1 MDSSLQAV
9 ASSARNLLRTQYA
22 CGLKKNQL
30 KSARADK
37 EAPAAASPSKMRMRL
52 FANMDPE
59 KRNRLRRAAGAFLLL
74 FSGFLLVSV
83 ISHILYAGSTDQ
95 SALGS
100 GTTDGVNNQGGW
112 FGAFFS
118 RILVTQGFG
127 YISILLPPYFG
138 LLGFAMLENN
148 HWKLVRRLLG
158 PVAGIVYFVSITL
171 AFFTLVFD
179 SPRQD
184 LGGGVGL
191 LLAEVLSRYIGLV
204 GLGMLLLFVV
214 VAVGIFFFNQKWAFL
229 AFARPLVSR
238 FKHWIGDDSLPET
251 PAAAPAQA
259 ANPVITEEGPWA
271 DPFATLPDAPVD
283 GTEEIEEEGE
293 FIVSIRKL
301 EPNPGTTAP
310 EQAKPAYETQR
321 KPKPAFLKPAHLV
334 QDELELKL
342 DPETLER
349 LRLPSEATTEASE
362 TAEGVAFTI
371 EAPQPT
377 TLAELDAMALSIP
390 TQGDNI
396 HEVDGERFEKI
407 IPDTDM
413 PVLDA
418 DEILADGL
426 YDPKKDLSSYKYPPL
441 ELLHLRENP
450 NGIEVNRDE
459 LEANKNRILKTLS
472 NYGIDI
478 TSIKATI
485 GPTVTLYEIV
495 PAPGVRIS
503 KIKNLEDDIAL
514 SLAALGIRII
524 APMPGK
530 GTIGIEIPNS
540 KPEIVSFR
548 SLLATEK
555 FRDSKAELPIA
566 IGKTIS
572 NEVYVADLTKM
583 PHLLVAGATGQGKS
597 VGLNCIIAS
606 LLYKKHPSQIK
617 FVLIDPKKVE
627 MTLYQ
632 TLEKHF
638 LAKLPNYED
647 CIITDNKQVIHVLN
661 SLCMEMDNRYA
672 LLQDARVRNIS
683 EYNDKFLN
691 RKLNPRNGHQYLP
704 YIVLIID
711 ELADLMMTA
720 GKEIETPI
728 ARLAQLARAVG
739 IHLVVAT
746 QRPSVNVITGTIKA
760 NFPAR
765 MSYRVISKVDSRTIL
780 DTNGADQLI
789 GRGDVLYFTGSELI
803 RLQNAFIDTDEVD
816 NLVKFISDQR
826 GYPHAYYLPEY
837 AGADDEDG
845 PVGDFDPAERDK
857 MFEECA
863 RLVVTMQQ
871 GSTSLLQRR
880 LKLGYNRAGRIM
892 DQLERA
898 GIVGPGSGS
907 KPREVLVHTEAELQA
922 YLNSMV

>member
-1 MDSSLQAV
+1 MV
-9 ASSARNLLRTQYA
+9 
-22 CGLKKNQL
+22 GL
-30 KSARADK
+30 
-37 EAPAAASPSKMRMRL
+37 
-52 FANMDPE
+52 
-59 KRNRLRRAAGAFLLL
+59 
-74 FSGFLLVSV
+74 GFLL
-83 ISHILYAGSTDQ
+83 
-95 SALGS
+95 
-100 GTTDGVNNQGGW
+100 
-112 FGAFFS
+112 
-118 RILVTQGFG
+118 
-127 YISILLPPYFG
+127 
-138 LLGFAMLENN
+138 
-148 HWKLVRRLLG
+148 
-158 PVAGIVYFVSITL
+158 
-171 AFFTLVFD
+171 FFT
-179 SPRQD
+179 
-184 LGGGVGL
+184 
-191 LLAEVLSRYIGLV
+191 I
-204 GLGMLLLFVV
+204 
-214 VAVGIFFFNQKWAFL
+214 VAVGIFFFNEKWSFL
-229 AFARPLVSR
+229 AFARPWVLKLRQWLGEDTSVRTQPAGAIQQEAPGTAESV
-238 FKHWIGDDSLPET
+238 WAAGTDGDGSEAD
-251 PAAAPAQA
+251 
-259 ANPVITEEGPWA
+259 VVEE
-271 DPFATLPDAPVD
+271 DT
-283 GTEEIEEEGE
+283 
-293 FIVSIRKL
+293 FIFSTRSM
-301 EPNPGTTAP
+301 EPREGTTAP
-310 EQAKPAYETQR
+310 ETPAPEYETHR
-321 KPKPAFLKPAHLV
+321 KPKPEFLKPAHLV
-334 QDELELKL
+334 QDELELSL
-342 DPETLER
+342 DPQTLEK
-349 LRLPSEATTEASE
+349 LREKPVPGEEEVDFSIE
-362 TAEGVAFTI
+362 TPLTADTQPAEG
-371 EAPQPT
+371 
-377 TLAELDAMALSIP
+377 MSLSIP
-390 TQGDNI
+390 ADGDNI
-396 HEVDGERFEKI
+396 HPVGYNRFEKI
-407 IPDTDM
+407 IADEDQ
-413 PVLDA
+413 PVLD
-418 DEILADGL
+418 DSEILADGL

-441 ELLHLRENP
+441 ELLELRENP
-450 NGIEVNRDE
+450 NGVEVNREE
-459 LEANKNRILKTLS
+459 LEANKNRIVKTLS
-472 NYGIDI
+472 NYSIDI
-478 TSIKATI
+478 VSIKATI

-632 TLEKHF
+632 MLEKHF

-647 CIITDNKQVIHVLN
+647 SIITDNKQVIHVLN

-683 EYNDKFLN
+683 EYNEKFLG
-691 RKLNPRNGHQYLP
+691 RRLNPQNGHQYLP

-780 DTNGADQLI
+780 DSNGADQLI

-816 NLVKFISDQR
+816 KLVKFISDQR

-837 AGADDEDG
+837 AGDEEDG
-845 PVGDFDPAERDK
+845 PSGDFDPAERDS
-857 MFEECA
+857 MFEEAA
-863 RLVVTMQQ
+863 RLIVSMQQ
-871 GSTSLLQRR
+871 GSTSLIQRR

-892 DQLERA
+892 DQMERA

-907 KPREVLVHTEAELQA
+907 RPREVLVRTEAELYE
-922 YLNSMV
+922 YLKSIV